1 MPRLDVQ
8 VLGFPR
14 LTLDGC
20 SIDLSLRKGA
30 ALLVHLA
37 DARGP
42 VGREALAGLLWPDAD
57 GEAAR
62 ARLRRTLHRVRSALG
77 IEAIVADRTSVRF
90 AAELDLRVDAHAFE
104 AAGDDGDFDA
114 AAQHYRGDF
123 MEGFALDGCAAFE
136 EWAFFRREALRSRL
150 AQVLE
155 RLFEDKSAQD
165 DHRAAA
171 VAATRLVGL
180 NPLCER
186 AHQHVI
192 RAHLQAGDRASA
204 ERQYEICVR
213 LLADELGV
221 GPDPETDAILRD
233 AASAGDNTPRT
244 QYARSQGLHLAY
256 QTLGSGPLDI
266 VMVPGFVTHVERAW
280 EEPRMRSFLAA
291 LARRGRVIIFDRRGI
306 GLSDRVGAAPTVE
319 ATAADIRA
327 VMDAAGSRQAL
338 LFGASEGGPGCIHLA
353 AEAPDRVAGLVLY
366 GSLAKGCRAEDYP
379 FALTERQFN
388 VWLKRMIR
396 KWGGP
401 VEIETF
407 APSLAGDRRAEHW
420 WSGLLRTASSPAAL
434 KVVLEALRDTDVRHL
449 LPRVAAP
456 TLVLHRRGDRAI
468 PFAAGR
474 HLAEFIPGARI
485 VALEGDDHWFWVGD
499 QERSLAEVIAFAE
512 RLAKQ
517 RSD

>member
-1 MPRLDVQ
+1 
-8 VLGFPR
+8 
-14 LTLDGC
+14 
-20 SIDLSLRKGA
+20 
-30 ALLVHLA
+30 
-37 DARGP
+37 
-42 VGREALAGLLWPDAD
+42 
-57 GEAAR
+57 
-62 ARLRRTLHRVRSALG
+62 
-77 IEAIVADRTSVRF
+77 
-90 AAELDLRVDAHAFE
+90 
-104 AAGDDGDFDA
+104 
-114 AAQHYRGDF
+114 
-123 MEGFALDGCAAFE
+123 
-136 EWAFFRREALRSRL
+136 
-150 AQVLE
+150 
-155 RLFEDKSAQD
+155 
-165 DHRAAA
+165 
-171 VAATRLVGL
+171 
-180 NPLCER
+180 
-186 AHQHVI
+186 
-192 RAHLQAGDRASA
+192 
-204 ERQYEICVR
+204 
-213 LLADELGV
+213 
-221 GPDPETDAILRD
+221 
-233 AASAGDNTPRT
+233 
-244 QYARSQGLHLAY
+244 
-256 QTLGSGPLDI
+256 
-266 VMVPGFVTHVERAW
+266 
-280 EEPRMRSFLAA
+280 MRSFLAA